1 MNKCFKCGVSGD
13 RALLFD
19 AVSEKGIVKIC
30 RKCSFEENIPIIKY
44 LKEKTEKRPT
54 VYERLSRL
62 SGIEIKSEKE
72 TPPPTRMTSED
83 EGLGV
88 YPKGARTSNKVPSGE
103 GKNFSK
109 NVLGSIGE
117 KSFGMVDNFHWI
129 IMRARRAKKL
139 TQKQFAE
146 TIEESEEAI
155 NMAEKG
161 VLPKNDFVLV
171 NKIENYLG
179 IRIKNESARVVS
191 FDEEVNQVKEE
202 FLQNVEEDKIKFD
215 DTTTKTLTIADL
227 QEMKKKKEEK
237 IFSEP
242 EGKVGAP
249 SHRDDL
255 RGQRPQAYPETF
267 PEEMFTKGKKIDL
280 DKENLSQEDIDK
292 IIFGK

>member
-62 SGIEIKSEKE
+62 SGVEIKSEKDKVSGQIAY
-72 TPPPTRMTSED
+72 R
-83 EGLGV
+83 
-88 YPKGARTSNKVPSGE
+88 ARNEILRKIADQ
-103 GKNFSK
+103 NFSK
-109 NVLGSIGE
+109 NVLDE
-117 KSFGMVDNFHWI
+117 NPFGMVNNFHWI

-146 TIEESEEAI
+146 AIEESEEAI

-179 IRIKNESARVVS
+179 IRIKNETLRERS

-227 QEMKKKKEEK
+227 QEIKKKKEEK